1 MTTVTAAAASPRAAD
16 SQLSTRRGLLILLLL
31 CGAQFLVVLDATIV
45 NVALPSIERA
55 LHFTEQN
62 LQWVASGYALTFA
75 GFLLLGG
82 RSADRLGRR
91 RIFMAGVLLFIAAS
105 LTGGLAVSSGM
116 LIGARL
122 VQGLGGA
129 MMSPAALS
137 LLTTSFQG
145 KDRAKALG
153 IYGSIGGAGGAA
165 GVLFGGLLTSGPGWR
180 WVLFVNVP
188 LGIAV
193 VLAAPRLVS
202 GERRA
207 SRLRD
212 LDAPGALLVT
222 GALLLLVYG
231 LTRAPAVGWSSART
245 IAEFAGAAALLV
257 VFAVNEARSAR
268 ALLPLRTFRLPGV
281 ASANGAALL
290 QFSAV
295 IPVFFFLTLYL
306 QQVLGY
312 SALRAGLAFLPL
324 AAGVILIAPTASR
337 LVSRLGPAPT
347 LIAGPLVFAG
357 GLVYLSRLPVHG
369 TYLAGI
375 LPGLVMVAAG
385 AGLGFVSII
394 NAATRGVPRGDAG
407 VAAGL
412 VNTMQRVGSS
422 VGLAVLTAV
431 ATARTRALA
440 APGHQV
446 AAVVGGFDRAFLV
459 AAGFAAAASLLSLV
473 TARTRRF
480 GTAAALDSEA
490 PVVAGPAAPIPA
502 AAVPA
507 PAAQAHANAA

>member
-1 MTTVTAAAASPRAAD
+1 MTTVTATATSPPAAS
-16 SQLSTRRGLLILLLL
+16 SQLSARRGMLILLVL

-45 NVALPSIERA
+45 NVALPSVQRA

-82 RSADRLGRR
+82 RAADQLGRR
-91 RIFMAGVLLFIAAS
+91 RVFMAGVLLFIAAS
-105 LTGGLAVSSGM
+105 LASGLATSPGV
-116 LIGARL
+116 LIAARL

-145 KDRAKALG
+145 KHRAKALG

-165 GVLFGGLLTSGPGWR
+165 GVLLGGLLTSGPGWR
-180 WVLFVNVP
+180 WVFFVNVP
-188 LGIAV
+188 LGIAIV
-193 VLAAPRLVS
+193 AATPRLIS
-202 GERRA
+202 GARQA
-207 SRLRD
+207 ARLRD
-212 LDAPGALLVT
+212 LDLPGAFLIT
-222 GALLLLVYG
+222 GSLLLLVYG
-231 LTRAPAVGWSSART
+231 LTRAPSVGWSNART
-245 IAEFAGAAALLV
+245 IAELASAAALLA
-257 VFAVNEARSAR
+257 VFIANEARSGA
-268 ALLPLRTFRLPGV
+268 ALLPLRTFRLPGI
-281 ASANGAALL
+281 ASANAAALL

-312 SALRAGLAFLPL
+312 SALRSGLAFLPL
-324 AAGVILIAPTASR
+324 AAGVVAIAPAASR
-337 LVSRLGPAPT
+337 LVSRFGPAPT
-347 LIAGPLVFAG
+347 LIAGPLVFAA
-357 GLVYLSRLPVHG
+357 GLAYLSRLPVHG
-369 TYLAGI
+369 TYPTDI
-375 LPGLVMVAAG
+375 LPGLAMVAAG

-394 NAATRGVPRGDAG
+394 NAATGGVPRSNAG

-412 VNTMQRVGSS
+412 VNTMQRIGSA

-446 AAVVGGFDRAFLV
+446 IAVVGGFDRAFLI
-459 AAGFAAAASLLSLV
+459 AAGFAAAASILGLA
-473 TARTRRF
+473 TIRTRRRI
-480 GTAAALDSEA
+480 S
-490 PVVAGPAAPIPA
+490 VASPDIQGPAARVPVADA
-502 AAVPA
+502 A
-507 PAAQAHANAA
+507 

>member
-1 MTTVTAAAASPRAAD
+1 MTTATTTTTTAGPPATGSG
-16 SQLSTRRGLLILLLL
+16 LSSRRGLLILLLL

-45 NVALPSIERA
+45 NVALPSIQQA

-82 RSADRLGRR
+82 RAADLLGRR
-91 RIFMAGVLLFIAAS
+91 RIFMSGVLLFIAAS
-105 LTGGLAVSSGM
+105 FTGGLATSPGM
-116 LIGARL
+116 LLGARFA
-122 VQGLGGA
+122 QGLGGA
-129 MMSPAALS
+129 MLSPAALS
-137 LLTTSFQG
+137 LLTTNFSG
-145 KDRAKALG
+145 AARARALG
-153 IYGSIGGAGGAA
+153 IYGAIGGAGGAA

-188 LGIAV
+188 LGIAI
-193 VLAAPRLVS
+193 VLAAPSLIRGGRQAS
-202 GERRA
+202 G
-207 SRLRD
+207 LRD
-212 LDAPGALLVT
+212 LDLPGAFLVT

-231 LTRAPAVGWSSART
+231 LTRAPDVGWGSPRT
-245 IAEFAGAAALLV
+245 VGEFAGAAVLLAA
-257 VFAVNEARSAR
+257 FAVNEARTAR
-268 ALLPLRTFRLPGV
+268 PLLPLRTFRLPGV
-281 ASANGAALL
+281 ASANVAALL

-306 QQVLGY
+306 QEVQRY

-324 AAGVILIAPTASR
+324 AGGVIVIAPSASR
-337 LVSRLGPAPT
+337 LVGRFGPAPT

-357 GLVYLSRLPVHG
+357 GLVYLSYLPVHG
-369 TYLAGI
+369 TYLTDV
-375 LPGLVMVAAG
+375 LPGLAMVAAG

-440 APGHQV
+440 APGHQA
-446 AAVVGGFDRAFLV
+446 AAVVGGYDRAFLI
-459 AAGFAAAASLLSLV
+459 AAAFAAAASLVSLT
-473 TARTRRF
+473 TARARR
-480 GTAAALDSEA
+480 AAA
-490 PVVAGPAAPIPA
+490 PTVPGTRPQAAPAHLDA
-502 AAVPA
+502 A
-507 PAAQAHANAA
+507 

>member
-1 MTTVTAAAASPRAAD
+1 MTTVADLAAD
-16 SQLSTRRGLLILLLL
+16 PAATGSQLSSRRGLMILLLL

-45 NVALPSIERA
+45 NVALPSIQRA
-55 LHFTEQN
+55 LHFTPQN

-82 RSADRLGRR
+82 RAADRLGRR
-91 RIFMAGVLLFIAAS
+91 RIFTAGVLLFIASS
-105 LTGGLAVSSGM
+105 LAGGLATSPGM
-116 LIGARL
+116 LIAARL
-122 VQGLGGA
+122 AQGFGGA

-145 KDRAKALG
+145 HDRAKALG

-188 LGIAV
+188 LGIAIA
-193 VLAAPRLVS
+193 LAAPKLVS
-202 GERRA
+202 GARQA

-212 LDAPGALLVT
+212 LDVPGALLVT

-231 LTRAPAVGWSSART
+231 LTRAPDVGWANART
-245 IAEFAGAAALLV
+245 VGEFAGAVVLLAI
-257 VFAVNEARSAR
+257 FAVNETRTAR

-295 IPVFFFLTLYL
+295 IPVFFFLTLYM

-312 SALRAGLAFLPL
+312 SALRGGLAFLPL
-324 AAGVILIAPTASR
+324 AAGVIVIAPTASR
-337 LVSRLGPAPT
+337 LVSRFGPAPT

-357 GLVYLSRLPVHG
+357 GLAYLSRLPVHG
-369 TYLAGI
+369 TYLTDI
-375 LPGLVMVAAG
+375 LPALAMIAVG

-394 NAATRGVPRGDAG
+394 NAATQGVPRSDAG

-412 VNTMQRVGSS
+412 VNTMQRIGSS

-431 ATARTRALA
+431 ATARTRELA
-440 APGHQV
+440 APGHSA
-446 AAVVGGFDRAFLV
+446 AAVVGGYDRAFLI
-459 AAGFAAAASLLSLV
+459 AAAFAAAASLVSLAGLGTV
-473 TARTRRF
+473 RTRR
-480 GTAAALDSEA
+480 AAAPVTPGSAPDNNEA
-490 PVVAGPAAPIPA
+490 PAAPTHADA
-502 AAVPA
+502 A
-507 PAAQAHANAA
+507 

>member
-1 MTTVTAAAASPRAAD
+1 MTTVTATAASPAAAG
-16 SQLSTRRGLLILLLL
+16 SQLSARRGLLILLLL

-45 NVALPSIERA
+45 NVALPSIQRA

-82 RSADRLGRR
+82 RAADRLGRR
-91 RIFMAGVLLFIAAS
+91 RIFTAGVLLFIAAS
-105 LTGGLAVSSGM
+105 LTGGLATSSGM

-145 KDRAKALG
+145 QDRARALG

-188 LGIAV
+188 LGIAI

-202 GERRA
+202 GSRQA

-212 LDAPGALLVT
+212 LDVPGALLVT

-231 LTRAPAVGWSSART
+231 LTRAPDVGWGNART
-245 IAEFAGAAALLV
+245 IGELAGAAVLLGI
-257 VFAVNEARSAR
+257 FLINEARTAR

-281 ASANGAALL
+281 TSANGAALL

-312 SALRAGLAFLPL
+312 SALRGGLAFLPL
-324 AAGVILIAPTASR
+324 AVGVILIAPTASR
-337 LVSRLGPAPT
+337 LVSRFGPAPT

-357 GLVYLSRLPVHG
+357 GLAYLSRLPVHG
-369 TYLAGI
+369 AYLSDI
-375 LPGLVMVAAG
+375 LPGLAMIAVG

-394 NAATRGVPRGDAG
+394 NAATGGVPRSNAG

-412 VNTMQRVGSS
+412 VNTMQRVGSA

-446 AAVVGGFDRAFLV
+446 IAVVGGYDRAFAI
-459 AAGFAAAASLLSLV
+459 AAGFAAAASLLSLA
-473 TARTRRF
+473 TARTRPRIS
-480 GTAAALDSEA
+480 AASPDNQ
-490 PVVAGPAAPIPA
+490 
-502 AAVPA
+502 A
-507 PAAQAHANAA
+507 PAARVPVADAA

>member
-1 MTTVTAAAASPRAAD
+1 
-16 SQLSTRRGLLILLLL
+16 LLVL

-45 NVALPSIERA
+45 NVALPSIQRA
-55 LHFTEQN
+55 LDFTEQN

-82 RSADRLGRR
+82 RAADLLGRR
-91 RIFMAGVLLFIAAS
+91 RILISGVLLFIAAS
-105 LTGGLAVSSGM
+105 LAGGLSTSAGM

-137 LLTTSFQG
+137 LLTISFQG
-145 KDRAKALG
+145 QDRAKALG
-153 IYGSIGGAGGAA
+153 VYGAIGGAGGAA
-165 GVLFGGLLTSGPGWR
+165 GVLFGGLLASGPGWR

-188 LGIAV
+188 LGIAIA
-193 VLAAPRLVS
+193 LAAPRLVS
-202 GERRA
+202 GSRQA
-207 SRLRD
+207 SRLRN
-212 LDAPGALLVT
+212 LDVPGAFLVT

-231 LTRAPAVGWSSART
+231 LTRAPDVGWGSART
-245 IAEFAGAAALLV
+245 IGEFAAAAVLLAIFV
-257 VFAVNEARSAR
+257 INEARTAH

-281 ASANGAALL
+281 TTANAAALL

-324 AAGVILIAPTASR
+324 AAGVVAIAPAASR
-337 LVSRLGPAPT
+337 LVSRFGPAPT

-357 GLVYLSRLPVHG
+357 GLAYLSRLPVHG
-369 TYLAGI
+369 TYPTDI
-375 LPGLVMVAAG
+375 LPGLAMVAAG

-394 NAATRGVPRGDAG
+394 NAATGGVPRSNAG

-412 VNTMQRVGSS
+412 VNTMQRIGSA

-440 APGHQV
+440 AQGHQV
-446 AAVVGGFDRAFLV
+446 IAVVGGFDRAFLI
-459 AAGFAAAASLLSLV
+459 AAGFAATASILGLA
-473 TARTRRF
+473 TIRTRRRI
-480 GTAAALDSEA
+480 S
-490 PVVAGPAAPIPA
+490 VASPDNQGPAARVPVADA
-502 AAVPA
+502 A
-507 PAAQAHANAA
+507 

>member
-1 MTTVTAAAASPRAAD
+1 MTSVTATAD
-16 SQLSTRRGLLILLLL
+16 PPAGSQLSSRRGLLILLLL

-45 NVALPSIERA
+45 NVALPSIQRA
-55 LHFTEQN
+55 LHFSEQN

-82 RSADRLGRR
+82 RSADLLGRR

-105 LTGGLAVSSGM
+105 LAGGLATSSGM

-137 LLTTSFQG
+137 LLTTSFKG
-145 KDRAKALG
+145 RDRARALG
-153 IYGSIGGAGGAA
+153 IYGSVGGAGGAA

-188 LGIAV
+188 LGVAIV
-193 VLAAPRLVS
+193 VAAARLVS
-202 GERRA
+202 GARRA
-207 SRLRD
+207 SRLSD
-212 LDAPGALLVT
+212 LDVAGAFLVT

-231 LTRAPAVGWSSART
+231 LTRAPDVGWGNART
-245 IAEFAGAAALLV
+245 IAEFAGAVVLLV
-257 VFAVNEARSAR
+257 VFVIHEARSAR
-268 ALLPLRTFRLPGV
+268 ALLPLRIFRLPGIT
-281 ASANGAALL
+281 SANGAALL

-306 QQVLGY
+306 QQILGY
-312 SALRAGLAFLPL
+312 SALLAGLAFLPL
-324 AAGVILIAPTASR
+324 AAGVIVIAPTASR
-337 LVSRLGPAPT
+337 LVSRFGPAPT

-369 TYLAGI
+369 TYLANI
-375 LPGLVMVAAG
+375 LPGLVMIAVG

-394 NAATRGVPRGDAG
+394 NAATHGVPQSNAG

-412 VNTMQRVGSS
+412 VNTMQRIGSS
-422 VGLAVLTAV
+422 VGLAVLAAV

-446 AAVVGGFDRAFLV
+446 SALVGGFDRAFLL
-459 AAGFAAAASLLSLV
+459 AAAFAAAASILSL
-473 TARTRRF
+473 TAIRTRRAIRTVTA
-480 GTAAALDSEA
+480 GTQA
-490 PVVAGPAAPIPA
+490 PAGH
-502 AAVPA
+502 VPA
-507 PAAQAHANAA
+507 VRAHADAA

>member
-1 MTTVTAAAASPRAAD
+1 MTTVTAAAASPPATGSR
-16 SQLSTRRGLLILLLL
+16 LSTRRGLLIVLLL

-45 NVALPSIERA
+45 NVALPSIQRA
-55 LHFTEQN
+55 LDFTEQN

-82 RSADRLGRR
+82 RAADVLGRR
-91 RIFMAGVLLFIAAS
+91 RIFLAGVLLFIAAS
-105 LTGGLAVSSGM
+105 LAGGLAASSAM
-116 LIGARL
+116 LIAARL

-145 KDRAKALG
+145 ADRAKALG

-165 GVLFGGLLTSGPGWR
+165 GVLLGGLLTSGPGWR

-188 LGIAV
+188 LGIAIV
-193 VLAAPRLVS
+193 AATPRLIS
-202 GERRA
+202 GTRQA
-207 SRLRD
+207 ARLRSLD
-212 LDAPGALLVT
+212 LPGAFLIT

-231 LTRAPAVGWSSART
+231 LTRAPDVGWGNART
-245 IAEFAGAAALLV
+245 IGEFTGAAALLAT
-257 VFAVNEARSAR
+257 FMVNEARSGT
-268 ALLPLRTFRLPGV
+268 ALLPLRTFRPPGI
-281 ASANGAALL
+281 ASANFAALL

-312 SALRAGLAFLPL
+312 SALRGGLAFLPL
-324 AAGVILIAPTASR
+324 AAGVIVIAPAASR
-337 LVSRLGPAPT
+337 LVSRFGPAPT

-357 GLVYLSRLPVHG
+357 GLAYLSRLPVHG
-369 TYLAGI
+369 TYLTDV
-375 LPGLVMVAAG
+375 LPALAMIAVG

-394 NAATRGVPRGDAG
+394 NAATQGVPRSDAG

-431 ATARTRALA
+431 ATAHTRALA

-446 AAVVGGFDRAFLV
+446 SAVVGGFDRAFLI
-459 AAGFAAAASLLSLV
+459 AAGFAAAASLLSLT
-473 TARTRRF
+473 TARTRRRI
-480 GTAAALDSEA
+480 S
-490 PVVAGPAAPIPA
+490 PASPDNQ
-502 AAVPA
+502 A
-507 PAAQAHANAA
+507 PAARVPVADAA

>member
-1 MTTVTAAAASPRAAD
+1 MTTLTGTDASPPTIGAA
-16 SQLSTRRGLLILLLL
+16 LSSRRGLLILLLL

-45 NVALPSIERA
+45 NVALPSIQRA

-82 RSADRLGRR
+82 RAADRLGRR
-91 RIFMAGVLLFIAAS
+91 RIFMAGVLLFIASS
-105 LTGGLAVSSGM
+105 LAGGLAGSSGM

-137 LLTTSFQG
+137 LLTTTFG
-145 KDRAKALG
+145 GADRAKALG

-188 LGIAV
+188 LGIAI

-202 GERRA
+202 GSRQA
-207 SRLRD
+207 SRLAD
-212 LDAPGALLVT
+212 LDVPGALLVT

-231 LTRAPAVGWSSART
+231 LTRAPDVGWGNART
-245 IAEFAGAAALLV
+245 IAEFAGAAVLLAIFV
-257 VFAVNEARSAR
+257 INEARSAR
-268 ALLPLRTFRLPGV
+268 ALLPLRTFGLPGV

-324 AAGVILIAPTASR
+324 AAGVIVIAPGASR
-337 LVSRLGPAPT
+337 LVGRFGPAPT

-369 TYLAGI
+369 TYLADI
-375 LPGLVMVAAG
+375 LPGLAMVAVG

-394 NAATRGVPRGDAG
+394 NAATRGVPRTDAG

-412 VNTMQRVGSS
+412 VNTMQRIGSA

-446 AAVVGGFDRAFLV
+446 SAVVGGFDRAFLI
-459 AAGFAAAASLLSLV
+459 AAGFAAAASLLSLA
-473 TARTRRF
+473 TARSRR
-480 GTAAALDSEA
+480 
-490 PVVAGPAAPIPA
+490 AGAGGGRGADL

-507 PAAQAHANAA
+507 PGTRAHADVA